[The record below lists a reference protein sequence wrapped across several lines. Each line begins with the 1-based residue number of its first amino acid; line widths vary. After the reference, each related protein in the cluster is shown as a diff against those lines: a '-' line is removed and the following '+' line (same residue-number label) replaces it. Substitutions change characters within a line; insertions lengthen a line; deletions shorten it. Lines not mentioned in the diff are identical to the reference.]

1 MSRSPSFS
9 VRTEVSPSVD
19 SESLQRW
26 VVAFC
31 AIRFDLEQGQ
41 LVEECYPPGCLTND
55 EELEI
60 AYSSFPD
67 SISQQ
72 QNRSSIHDCIFFFR
86 FRRHFKSQSINATHP

>member
-1 MSRSPSFS
+1 MSRFPSFS

-19 SESLQRW
+19 SESLQQW

-41 LVEECYPPGCLTND
+41 LVEECYPHGCFSHD

-67 SISQQ
+67 SVSHPIS
-72 QNRSSIHDCIFFFR
+72 
-86 FRRHFKSQSINATHP
+86 